1 MRSNESVFHWLTPTQ
16 GNAEQ
21 RNYPI
26 HGESL
31 ILAMTDFLW
40 SPPYSMDSMHAHNCM
55 EIGLCLAGS
64 GTICFGEVQE
74 YAFGPGTVVL
84 VPEGV
89 RHSQQF
95 MGEETARWRYIA
107 VDEARLLRET
117 TPLCR
122 EAIARLI
129 AAASPGGMIL
139 NEEEMAKDIIWLIQK
154 MFEVKCGYSDE
165 ATAQLEA
172 MLLLIL
178 TRIEREPQRDQ
189 AQFESTMPTT
199 QPIEPALLF
208 IAEQYH
214 TEIKVAQ
221 LARSCAMSE
230 SYFRKMFVQLMGE
243 TPVEYLNR
251 YRVYRAVH
259 MIHTRRGVSVSQIA
273 EKCGFASIATFN
285 RNFLRYTGQNPSEMK
300 KEIAYLREKG
310 PGKLCKMDN

>member
-21 RNYPI
+21 RDYPI
-26 HGESL
+26 HSESL

-40 SPPYSMDSMHAHNCM
+40 SPPYNIDSIHAHNCM
-55 EIGLCLAGS
+55 EIGLCLSGG
-64 GTICFGEVQE
+64 GTIRIGEAPQRD
-74 YAFGPGTVVL
+74 FGPGTVVL

-95 MGEETARWRYIA
+95 IGEETARWRYIA

-117 TPLCR
+117 TPRCR
-122 EAIARLI
+122 EAITRLLTN
-129 AAASPGGMIL
+129 ASTGGVIL
-139 NEEEMAKDIIWLIQK
+139 SEEEMAKDIIWLIQK
-154 MFEVKCGYSDE
+154 MFEVKCSYSQE

-178 TRIEREPQRDQ
+178 TRIEREPQEKGV
-189 AQFESTMPTT
+189 QFESMTLTA
-199 QPIEPALLF
+199 QAIEPALLY

-214 TEIKVAQ
+214 TEIKVAD

-230 SYFRKMFVQLMGE
+230 SHFRKVFVRLMEE

-259 MIHTRRGVSVSQIA
+259 MLQVNPNDSISHIA
-273 EKCGFASIATFN
+273 LKCGFSSIATFN
-285 RNFLRYTGQNPSEMK
+285 RNFLKYVGKSPTEMK
-300 KEIAYLREKG
+300 KERAQSRENEEVKIVQSQ
-310 PGKLCKMDN
+310 